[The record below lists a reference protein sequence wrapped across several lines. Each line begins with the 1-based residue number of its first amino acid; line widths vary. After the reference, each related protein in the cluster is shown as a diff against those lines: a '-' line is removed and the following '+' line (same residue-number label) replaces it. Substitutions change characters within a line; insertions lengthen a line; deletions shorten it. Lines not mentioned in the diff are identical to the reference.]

1 MVYSLLCI
9 YENILWVSHIIYVKD
24 YTEFEI
30 LGKTITYLKNVI
42 QYEI

>member
-9 YENILWVSHIIYVKD
+9 YENILWVSHIIYVNKKD
-24 YTEFEI
+24 ESI
-30 LGKTITYLKNVI
+30 GKSITYLKNVI